1 MSFII
6 FCVTCTTL
14 ALCFFWMEIL
24 IVSLPSLLLIVS
36 GFSFAMDT
44 SAISDKWTT
53 LPDAVIT
60 GTCSSRWTVLNSMAA
75 LTEMS

>member
-44 SAISDKWTT
+44 SAISDK
-53 LPDAVIT
+53 
-60 GTCSSRWTVLNSMAA
+60 
-75 LTEMS
+75 